1 MNTHRTGAHGLPG
14 ISLRA
19 YKLLVATA
27 ALGLSACTSDAPEP
41 SAGAAELQAP
51 YLETVQTFADNVLE
65 RGRDRYGELHS
76 PLFADGINVDTGEPV
91 RWDGDGWILSNFGSQ
106 QNLMRVLTSLSE
118 LTGEEKYRQAAVE
131 ATQYMFDHH
140 SDNNGLLYWG
150 GHQFVDLETMTHHF
164 EGRPHELKNNFPHYD
179 FLWDVDPEA
188 TRRMLRAMW
197 NAHVLDWGKLDLNRH
212 ADFNGEM
219 GRLWDHEFEQP
230 EPFYEGRGL
239 TFINFG
245 TDMLQAAMSLYFLD
259 GDEGARLW
267 GNRLFE
273 QYVRARHPDTGLGV
287 YQYSQPEQR
296 DTPPAEGP
304 LEGRLTF
311 SQYGDRAKNQFGA
324 VYGDVALEGN
334 ALWGGRMISLYGR
347 NPIMTLHIAEQLAGT
362 EAGETMLDWTLD
374 GMRAYARHAYV
385 AEQNHFRPMWAD
397 GTDLSDAVMPRTG
410 YYGQKGDAFPKL
422 EPDGV
427 LALAYARAARLSG
440 GDPEIW
446 HVIRHMMIGQALGDP
461 GVDVQA
467 RPQLN
472 PDTGHSDPD
481 MLVAVLELQR
491 ATGRDEYF
499 QLADR
504 IADNIL
510 DQRWHD
516 GFFKPSGDHINARF
530 DDPEPLAL
538 LTLEAVRQGRPEAVP
553 PYLTGIGVTDGE
565 PEGGGRMRDRQFY
578 QETR

>member
-1 MNTHRTGAHGLPG
+1 MNPNQTGALGFPSQCL
-14 ISLRA
+14 SA
-19 YKLLVATA
+19 YKLLAVTA
-27 ALGLSACTSDAPEP
+27 ALGLAACTSGGSAP
-41 SAGAAELQAP
+41 SAEAAGPQSP

-65 RGRDRYGELHS
+65 RGRDRYGEVHS

-91 RWDGDGWILSNFGSQ
+91 RWDGDGWVLSNFGSQ
-106 QNLMRVLTSLSE
+106 QNFLRVLTSLSN
-118 LTGEEKYRQAAVE
+118 LTGEEKYREAAAE
-131 ATQYMFDHH
+131 ATQYMFEHH
-140 SDNNGLLYWG
+140 TDDNGLLYWG
-150 GHQFVDLETMTHHF
+150 GHQFVDLETMTPHF
-164 EGRPHELKNNFPHYD
+164 EGRPHELKNNFPYYD
-179 FLWDVDPEA
+179 FLWEVDPGA
-188 TRRMLRAMW
+188 TRQMLRAMW

-230 EPFYEGRGL
+230 EPFFEGRGL

-259 GDEGARLW
+259 GDDGARLW
-267 GNRLFE
+267 GNRLYE

-304 LEGRLTF
+304 LEGRQTF

-324 VYGDVALEGN
+324 VYGDIALEGN
-334 ALWGGRMISLYGR
+334 ALWGGRMTSLYAR
-347 NPIMTLHIAEQLAGT
+347 SPIITLHIAEQLAGT
-362 EAGETMLDWTLD
+362 EAGENMLDWTLE
-374 GMRAYARHAYV
+374 GMRAYARHAY
-385 AEQNHFRPMWAD
+385 ESEGNYFRPLWAD

-410 YYGQKGDAFPKL
+410 YYGQKGDAFSRV

-427 LALAYARAARLSG
+427 FALAYARAARLSG

-446 HVIRHMMIGQALGDP
+446 NVIRHIMIGHELGDP
-461 GVDVQA
+461 GVDLTA
-467 RPQLN
+467 APRLN
-472 PDTGHSDPD
+472 LDTDLSDPD

-491 ATGRDEYF
+491 ATDRYEYL

-504 IADNIL
+504 MADNIL
-510 DQRWHD
+510 NERWHD
-516 GFFKPSGDHINARF
+516 GFFKPSAEHINARF
-530 DDPEPLAL
+530 NDPEPLAL

-553 PYLTGIGVTDGE
+553 PYLTGVGVTDGE
-565 PEGGGRMRDRQFY
+565 PKDGGRMRDREFY
-578 QETR
+578 RETR